1 MHVTKDLTLFF
12 VKAVAE
18 KYDCPKLAA
27 ALDEQRL
34 TDALLKS
41 YCKERWWVFRMK
53 KAATD

>member
-41 YCKERWWVFRMK
+41 YCKER
-53 KAATD
+53 